1 MAYIRGYLETC
12 EAYGWEG
19 GPEFS
24 TRIVTMANG
33 FERRNGD
40 WAQPRRRY
48 SLPFLNISADR
59 YSPILDMFYVARGQL
74 HCFLYRDP
82 LDHSADE
89 ELIGFGDG
97 LNQIF
102 QLSKLY
108 TVGGFSYQR
117 NVYAVPDS
125 ETIEVTLNGVVTDAY
140 VLDKDRGL
148 LFFNSAPANGAAVRW
163 SGQFDV
169 WVRFNQDT
177 LPFTIDSPNARNG
190 QVELI
195 EMPPPAEEV
204 S

>member
-12 EAYGWEG
+12 EGFGWEG
-19 GPEFS
+19 GPQFS

-48 SLPFLNISADR
+48 SLPFLNISNER
-59 YSPILDMFYVARGQL
+59 YQPILEMFYVARAQL

-82 LDHSADE
+82 LDNTADD
-89 ELIGFGDG
+89 ELLGVGDG
-97 LNQIF
+97 VIDIY

-108 TVGGFSYQR
+108 LIGAFSYQR
-117 NVYAVPDS
+117 NIYAIPDS
-125 ETIEVTLNGVVTDAY
+125 ETIEVTMDGVPTTAFTV
-140 VLDKDRGL
+140 DKDRGL
-148 LFFNSAPANGAAVRW
+148 VLFDSPPGVGVLVRW
-163 SGQFDV
+163 SGTFDV

-177 LPFTIDSPNARNG
+177 LPFTIDAPYARNG
-190 QVELI
+190 QVELM
-195 EMPPPAEEV
+195 EMPPPPLEE

>member
-12 EAYGWEG
+12 EAFGWEG

-24 TRIVTMANG
+24 TRVVTMANG
-33 FERRNGD
+33 YERRNAD

-48 SLPFLNISADR
+48 SLPFMNISDER
-59 YSPILDMFYVARGQL
+59 YQPILEMFYVARAQL

-82 LDHSADE
+82 LDSTAE
-89 ELIGFGDG
+89 NQLIGIGDG
-97 LNQIF
+97 TSTVF

-108 TVGGFSYQR
+108 SIGAFLYQR
-117 NVYAVPDS
+117 NVYAIPDD
-125 ETIEVTLNGVVTDAY
+125 ETITVTVNGVVVSNFT
-140 VLDKDRGL
+140 VDKDRGL
-148 LFFNSAPANGAAVRW
+148 VIFDAAPGNGLAVQW
-163 SGQFDV
+163 SGTFDV

-177 LPFTIDSPNARNG
+177 LPFSLDAPNARNG

-195 EMPPPAEEV
+195 EMPPPEEEG